1 MKIIASDYDGTINCG
16 GVSQADREAI
26 AKFRKA
32 GNKFG
37 VNTGRDLE
45 MATWILYDMKDEID
59 FLICCRGGT
68 ILDGQGNIIF
78 EKRQKIDQA
87 RHLEIL
93 NEARKYNL
101 GNFNISD
108 RYVRIYA
115 DRTQKTPPQFDLIDQ
130 FSQTNAWFMDDDSSK
145 AFQEYIDKY
154 HSDYMKAFR
163 NGGAID
169 IPPLGSSKPTG
180 IVEYANMIGGVDEI
194 YTVGDN
200 LNDIPMLEAFCGF
213 AVSNAKDEVKAI
225 AKHQCNRVCDMIEF
239 IMEEK

>member
-1 MKIIASDYDGTINCG
+1 MKIIASDYDGTINFNG
-16 GVSQADREAI
+16 ISKEDREAI
-26 AKFRKA
+26 AKFREA

-37 VNTGRDLE
+37 VNTGRDVE
-45 MATWILYDMKDEID
+45 MASWILHDMKGELD
-59 FLICCRGGT
+59 FLICCTGGT

-78 EKRQKIDQA
+78 ERLQKIDHE
-87 RHLEIL
+87 RHIEIF

-101 GNFNISD
+101 GNFNISN
-108 RYVRIYA
+108 RYTRVYA
-115 DRTQKTPPQFDLIDQ
+115 DRYGKIPPQFHLVDE
-130 FSQTNAWFMDDDSSK
+130 FSQSNAWFMDEASSI
-145 AFQEYIDKY
+145 AFLSYLEKE
-154 HSDYMKAFR
+154 HSDYMKGFR

-180 IVEYANMIGGVDEI
+180 IAEYARLVGGADEI

-213 AVSNAKDEVKAI
+213 AVSNAKDEVKAV
-225 AKHQCNRVCDMIEF
+225 ARHQCNRVCDMIEF